1 MTTSFIV
8 FLSTTLTV
16 LTSAPSHETM
26 SPTPQPTIRSP
37 WTSVVSDYFTLNAAV
52 AYDDINDTILL
63 VGGSLTYKDEQ
74 FIEGNRQ
81 FLTFEDHQYTD
92 FGLEYLDED
101 EATYSRGQF
110 YTQLDDVLWM
120 VSVEWQF
127 ITVNTHSYDVRN
139 TWINVGHEGQY
150 GEAAF
155 GEGGCV
161 TSFTGF
167 LIVIRGASRCFKLG
181 SYDPIIY
188 DLENE
193 VWLSDVPFPLTLRRY
208 AGCAVVSQKLY
219 LIGGENKNCTMLNS
233 IEVMDVAALPFT
245 TALSWSLFP
254 SNLSIFTASAVTA
267 YGTNIY
273 VISPLHQAG
282 CVNII
287 NTTGNYVV
295 YESLSLPWYGTSTS
309 AIVANDVLFAFG
321 GWTYIYNA
329 LGPTRAPSPKPTS
342 SPTKAPTSN
351 TFNPSIPPTFNPSMM
366 PSIPPTK
373 IDTTHDASED
383 FDAIQYDRLDNL
395 AMIHRWAFGGFILGI
410 IVIALCAWID
420 AKCIPSRQNDYLQV
434 SFIVG
439 VALQTADM
447 FSDCFFA
454 INMDIWRR
462 INPIYTYVLYL
473 SIAFVVIPC
482 AISIGQLLKHSRKHW
497 FNSSDKVR
505 AWLGSRSSMLYFA
518 SIITGS
524 SFAAVS
530 LCNSY
535 FFQLEAF
542 DMGLTK
548 KEIQAFM
555 YKRVY
560 SVVVFENIP
569 QLAMQSFF
577 VYMSGGLDDSVTL
590 SSMIFSSLSIIVSVL
605 SMFTQRSISR
615 GQGTVSISMTV
626 TGQAVLKKASNCK
639 RMKKTLIKELSKLV
653 GVTQS
658 TMEILKPVH
667 VKQGFE
673 ITVQFTVGD
682 SDQDFYRTLMEV
694 QANSELQKIFKRAWD
709 LSDVPIVSDLKQT
722 VVQSKRERLDS
733 ESVSDGKGTTSE
745 QKTGAGQKGVV
756 NEMSGTD
763 IPPPPSV
770 TKQAVEIVYVD
781 GPWNCS
787 ICTYSNNPSSNQC
800 GMCNNPKN

>member
-410 IVIALCAWID
+410 IVISLSAWMD
-420 AKCIPSRQNDYLQV
+420 AKCIPSRKNDYLQITL
-434 SFIVG
+434 IVG
-439 VALQTADM
+439 ISLQTMDM
-447 FSDCFFA
+447 LSDCFFA
-454 INMDIWRR
+454 INMGIWSK
-462 INPIYTYVLYL
+462 INPIYVYVLIL
-473 SIAFVVIPC
+473 SVTFVIVPC
-482 AISIGQLLKHSRKHW
+482 VFSIGQYVLHSRKHW
-497 FNSSDKVR
+497 LHSSDKVQG
-505 AWLGSRSSMLYFA
+505 WLASRSNMLYFT
-518 SIITGS
+518 SFITGS

-535 FFQLEAF
+535 FFQLDAF

-548 KEIQAFM
+548 KQIQAFA

-560 SVVVFENIP
+560 SVVLLENIP
-569 QLAMQSFF
+569 QLVLQSYF
-577 VYMSGGLDDSVTL
+577 VYSLGSLDDLVTL
-590 SSMIFSSLSIIVSVL
+590 TSILFSLLSIIVSVL

-615 GQGTVSISMTV
+615 GQGTVSISVAV
-626 TGQAVLKKASNCK
+626 TGPAVMKKASNCK
-639 RMKKTLIKELSKLV
+639 RMKNALIKELSILV
-653 GVTQS
+653 GVSRSITD
-658 TMEILKPVH
+658 ILKPVPI
-667 VKQGFE
+667 KQGFE
-673 ITVQFTVGD
+673 ITVQFTVTD

-694 QANSELQKIFKRAWD
+694 QAKGELQHIFKRAWD
-709 LSDVPIVSDLKQT
+709 LSDLPTVGHLKQT

-733 ESVSDGKGTTSE
+733 ESLSEGKGTTTE
-745 QKTGAGQKGVV
+745 KKTDAGQTDVV
-756 NEMSGTD
+756 NEMMEQ
-763 IPPPPSV
+763 I
-770 TKQAVEIVYVD
+770 
-781 GPWNCS
+781 
-787 ICTYSNNPSSNQC
+787 
-800 GMCNNPKN
+800 